1 MNQQLTWY
9 YKDGNNRN
17 YQLNSYNL
25 TQRHFDDLEGVYIVF
40 YYENEYIYT
49 VYAGQGVIR
58 DRFYAHRKDRRI
70 QQYASKTLYITW
82 AKASE
87 DDQDGIERYLHDELK
102 PLVRDRSPD
111 TDPIEVNFP
120 WE

>member
-25 TQRHFDDLEGVYIVF
+25 DQPHFDNLKGVYIVSTMKTGIF
-40 YYENEYIYT
+40 IQSMLDKVLSKIDLCTPRRY
-49 VYAGQGVIR
+49 
-58 DRFYAHRKDRRI
+58 RI
-70 QQYASKTLYITW
+70 QHYASKTLYITW

-87 DDQDGIERYLHDELK
+87 DDQDGIEAYLHERLN
-102 PLVRDRSPD
+102 PLVRDRTP
-111 TDPIEVNFP
+111 TATPIVVNLP
-120 WE
+120 WN